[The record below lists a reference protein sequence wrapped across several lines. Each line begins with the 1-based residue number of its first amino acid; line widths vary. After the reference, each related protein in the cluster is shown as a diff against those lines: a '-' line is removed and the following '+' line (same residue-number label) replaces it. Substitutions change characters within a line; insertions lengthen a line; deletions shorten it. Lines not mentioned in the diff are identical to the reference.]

1 MAHHQHNHHERP
13 LLAQVVSFLTQS
25 PSDGVTIT
33 DEDESAFDVDEPPD
47 HPINSKAVPSESYFK
62 LPSLPTSHT
71 ESLLTQA
78 LLTSPDLRSPP
89 VHNAF
94 PLPSRAL
101 SLASTHSNASIAST
115 AELTSDGGFTSPART
130 NTPSPPLPSSRLAG
144 LSIATPE
151 ESEISH
157 NKASRNNTIHL
168 PMDNIV
174 PAMKSVDPKP
184 GLARKRCITFACGG
198 SDVKPQDKVEE
209 PKLPKKSEEVALLK
223 RPCML
228 RFACPSKPST
238 EKDSQPEEAHKP
250 RLFRTPTVSQN
261 HEIARADTNHEKH
274 IPISTVLDDTTSNN
288 AHSRT
293 SLKTQLSHD
302 GQPTVPKEAKFKD
315 LAIEDDAWMH
325 ETPRP
330 RHKITVSDTLRK
342 ENAIRKLGEE
352 AEEEALEEEEAEA
365 DIEEDAEDLD
375 DDDYDDASD
384 GGNESDDEEG
394 FADSDDEDEVDPDYQ
409 FWTPRMSTAATST
422 DQLEHIRPKIRR
434 TASQS
439 SIESAMQANCINV
452 SKAESSGKHR
462 KSPRRRKSP
471 KMRPGTPEL
480 PDSTDFVCGTLD
492 EDRPLEAAYVSC
504 LEQRKLAKRV
514 PVPQDLDPSFPTSD
528 PEDGEEDHDDDIPS
542 EDNVWIT
549 GRPDESDD
557 GHRRGRVGR
566 GMKKSIRSP
575 APSPRRLRSPAP
587 PKRSGGHRSSP
598 PLRRSNT
605 NRSPPPRQLFGHS
618 PQRMRTPVPRS
629 RNPNSPP
636 SSRRP
641 SFSPSSRQVIKG
653 INMPSLAQR
662 PNLTHTKSLPRTPNP
677 FWSEHRRMR
686 TEAVVRE
693 DKHGSDDDGTETNND
708 MHSRGPIDIV
718 QGLERKRQ
726 KRREKYLRQ
735 ANRHAG
741 KEKERRCQ
749 PGKGAE
755 RMRELGLEVA
765 DRNKAYGQRA
775 QLVLSV

>member
-1 MAHHQHNHHERP
+1 MAHHQHKHHERP
-13 LLAQVVSFLTQS
+13 LMAQVISFFTRN

-33 DEDESAFDVDEPPD
+33 DEDEAAFDDDEPPD
-47 HPINSKAVPSESYFK
+47 HSLNSKSIPSGSYFK

-78 LLTSPDLRSPP
+78 LLTSPSLRSPS
-89 VHNAF
+89 VNNTCQ
-94 PLPSRAL
+94 PSRAL

-115 AELTSDGGFTSPART
+115 AELTSDGGLTSPART
-130 NTPSPPLPSSRLAG
+130 NTPSPPLPTSRLAG
-144 LSIATPE
+144 LSIMTSKPPE
-151 ESEISH
+151 SSH
-157 NKASRNNTIHL
+157 NYVSQNHTIHS
-168 PMDNIV
+168 PICNTT
-174 PAMKSVDPKP
+174 AAEKSVNPEP

-198 SDVKPQDKVEE
+198 LGVKALDKVETT
-209 PKLPKKSEEVALLK
+209 KVAGRVEEIVPVK

-228 RFACPSKPST
+228 RFACPPKPSM
-238 EKDSQPEEAHKP
+238 EKDGKTESVNKPHESKTSSASQNYETAQAVTIPGGHVFK
-250 RLFRTPTVSQN
+250 PTV
-261 HEIARADTNHEKH
+261 TG
-274 IPISTVLDDTTSNN
+274 STGGKNTHSTTS
-288 AHSRT
+288 
-293 SLKTQLSHD
+293 LETQSSHD
-302 GQPTVPKEAKFKD
+302 DQSVVSKEAKFKD
-315 LAIEDDAWMH
+315 MGIEDDAWMH

-365 DIEEDAEDLD
+365 EADIDEEAEDLD
-375 DDDYDDASD
+375 DVDDASD

-394 FADSDDEDEVDPDYQ
+394 FADSDDEEEVDPDYQ
-409 FWTPRMSTAATST
+409 FWTARTSTAAIST
-422 DQLEHIRPKIRR
+422 DQIEHIRPKIRR

-439 SIESAMQANCINV
+439 SIESAIQANRINI
-452 SKAESSGKHR
+452 SKADLNGKHR
-462 KSPRRRKSP
+462 KAPRRRRSP

-514 PVPQDLDPSFPTSD
+514 PIPQDLDPSFPTSD
-528 PEDGEEDHDDDIPS
+528 PEDGEDCDDTIPS
-542 EDNVWIT
+542 DDNTWIT
-549 GRPDESDD
+549 GRPDESDE
-557 GHRRGRVGR
+557 GHGRGRPGM
-566 GMKKSIRSP
+566 GMKKGIRSP

-587 PKRSGGHRSSP
+587 PKRSHGHRSP
-598 PLRRSNT
+598 PPQRRFNP

-618 PQRMRTPVPRS
+618 PQRMLTPVPRS
-629 RNPNSPP
+629 RNPISPP

-641 SFSPSSRQVIKG
+641 SLSSSSRQKTRG
-653 INMPSLAQR
+653 IIMPSLAQR

-686 TEAVVRE
+686 TETLNRK
-693 DKHGSDDDGTETNND
+693 DIHGSDNDDTEPNND
-708 MHSRGPIDIV
+708 THSRGPIDIV

-726 KRREKYLRQ
+726 KRREKYWRQ

-765 DRNKAYGQRA
+765 DRNKAYGQQA
-775 QLVLSV
+775 QLVLSI

>member
-1 MAHHQHNHHERP
+1 MAHHQHKNHERP
-13 LLAQVVSFLTQS
+13 LIAQVISFFTRN

-47 HPINSKAVPSESYFK
+47 HSLNSKSVPGESYFK

-78 LLTSPDLRSPP
+78 LLTSPDARSPS
-89 VHNAF
+89 VNNTF
-94 PLPSRAL
+94 PPSRAL

-130 NTPSPPLPSSRLAG
+130 NTPSPPLPSSRLVG
-144 LSIATPE
+144 LSVMTPKRP
-151 ESEISH
+151 ESSH
-157 NKASRNNTIHL
+157 NTSSQTYAIHHPVNNT
-168 PMDNIV
+168 V
-174 PAMKSVDPKP
+174 PAVKP
-184 GLARKRCITFACGG
+184 ADLESGLARKRCITFACGG
-198 SDVKPQDKVEE
+198 SGATALDKVETSK
-209 PKLPKKSEEVALLK
+209 PPKKSEETAPVK

-228 RFACPSKPST
+228 RFACPSKPLT
-238 EKDSQPEEAHKP
+238 EKDGQTEKASKP
-250 RLFRTPTVSQN
+250 QLSRTPSAFQN
-261 HEIARADTNHEKH
+261 HEIARADTTDEEGVSR
-274 IPISTVLDDTTSNN
+274 STVMHNTEGDS
-288 AHSRT
+288 AHLRT
-293 SLKTQLSHD
+293 SLTTQSSHD
-302 GQPTVPKEAKFKD
+302 NQHAVPKQARFKD
-315 LAIEDDAWMH
+315 MGIEDDAWMY

-330 RHKITVSDTLRK
+330 RHKITVNDTLRK

-365 DIEEDAEDLD
+365 EIEEDADDLD
-375 DDDYDDASD
+375 DDDDDDASD

-409 FWTPRMSTAATST
+409 FWTPRTSTATTST
-422 DQLEHIRPKIRR
+422 DQFEHIRPKARR

-439 SIESAMQANCINV
+439 SIESAIQANCINI
-452 SKAESSGKHR
+452 SKAELNGKHR
-462 KSPRRRKSP
+462 KMPRRRTSP

-514 PVPQDLDPSFPTSD
+514 PIPQDLDPSFPTSD
-528 PEDGEEDHDDDIPS
+528 PEDGEEDRDDAIPS
-542 EDNVWIT
+542 EDNTWIT

-557 GHRRGRVGR
+557 GHARGRA

-575 APSPRRLRSPAP
+575 APSPRRIRSPAP
-587 PKRSGGHRSSP
+587 PKRSGGHRSP
-598 PLRRSNT
+598 PPPRRSNI
-605 NRSPPPRQLFGHS
+605 NRSPPRRQLFGHS
-618 PQRMRTPVPRS
+618 PQRMLTPVPRS
-629 RNPNSPP
+629 RNPISPP

-641 SFSPSSRQVIKG
+641 SLSSSRQEIKG
-653 INMPSLAQR
+653 IDMPSLAQR

-677 FWSEHRRMR
+677 FWSQHRRMR
-686 TEAVVRE
+686 TQVVKRE
-693 DKHGSDDDGTETNND
+693 DTHGSDDDSTETSND
-708 MHSRGPIDIV
+708 IHSRGPIDIV

-726 KRREKYLRQ
+726 KRREKYWRQ